1 MNIHHH
7 FRTLG
12 IDRNATA
19 REAKIAYKRLIKQC
33 HPDRFAENNAGRDAA
48 QEVTKEI
55 NVAYA
60 LVMAFFKQQQQN
72 IPKNRRIGPGLSDF
86 FSGLA
91 CVALALGS
99 NLFRWLYC
107 VCRKCRSAEFK
118 RSKSCDWV
126 ENAGKHPARG
136 SGLIRNFE
144 DVLEEVLRRN
154 RP

>member
-1 MNIHHH
+1 MNIHRH

-12 IDRNATA
+12 IDHNATV
-19 REAKIAYKRLIKQC
+19 REAKIAYKRLVKQW
-33 HPDRFAENNAGRDAA
+33 HPDRFTENNAGRDAA

-60 LVMAFFKQQQQN
+60 LVMAFFEHQQQK
-72 IPKNRRIGPGLSDF
+72 IPKNRRMGPGLFDF

-91 CVALALGS
+91 GVVLALGS
-99 NLFRWLYC
+99 NLFRWFYC

-118 RSKSCDWV
+118 RSKSFGWV

-136 SGLIRNFE
+136 SGVIRNFD

-154 RP
+154 PP